1 MNFKVFPQQ
10 AIKTLNASFSSSV
23 SCLRL
28 GHSILASLVLLSI
41 PASALARDLN
51 WDSLNLSPHQ
61 ETQINRLEN
70 NWEKTHQEVNA
81 QIAKDMAEMKTLLPT
96 GDTQRIRQLQ
106 TRITTNKMY
115 LMNESMDTFLKKRDM
130 LTPVQRSQLQKM
142 MPTRSTSQD

>member
-1 MNFKVFPQQ
+1 MNFKVFPHQS
-10 AIKTLNASFSSSV
+10 IKTLNASFSSSAF
-23 SCLRL
+23 SLRL
-28 GHSILASLVLLSI
+28 GRSILYSLVLLTI

-115 LMNESMDTFLKKRDM
+115 LMNESMDTFLKKRDT

-142 MPTRSTSQD
+142 MPTRATSQD

>member
-1 MNFKVFPQQ
+1 VNFKVFPRQ
-10 AIKTLNASFSSSV
+10 AAKTMNAKISIKSRLFARVILYSITL
-23 SCLRL
+23 
-28 GHSILASLVLLSI
+28 ISI
-41 PASALARDLN
+41 PAIPALARDLN
-51 WDSLNLSPHQ
+51 WDSLNLSPQQ
-61 ETQINRLEN
+61 ENQINRLEN

-81 QIAKDMAEMKTLLPT
+81 QIEKDMAELKTLLPT

-142 MPTRSTSQD
+142 MPGRTSSQNN